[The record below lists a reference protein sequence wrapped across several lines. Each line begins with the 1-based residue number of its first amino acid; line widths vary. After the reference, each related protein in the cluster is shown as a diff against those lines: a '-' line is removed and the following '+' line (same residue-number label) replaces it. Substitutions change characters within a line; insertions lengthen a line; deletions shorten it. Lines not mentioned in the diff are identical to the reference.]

1 MPKVRRTPKQN
12 LFTVMVILIGI
23 WIGTSIVSGEFRSKR
38 DVMEI
43 QQRPNLHLRGATA
56 EELEAARFKG
66 ATEFPWSDIYLR
78 LFQDA
83 NGDLIRVMRCD
94 IPAEAVGFLIKRE
107 PGIRRPTAQTPPPW
121 WPWDRQ
127 REEGKPRSAFRVPD
141 WFEPVGDS
149 VFFTERRV
157 PGSDIAWE
165 GIYVSYDDEAG
176 RLWLWQWRRN
186 DWQPPQTE
194 RITVEPLDA
203 LAQGFGSR
211 LIAVRHPV
219 AEGGWLRQPGQD
231 IVRSGVPAEVFPAG
245 VTRVDLCLRPQ
256 AEGNAD
262 HDFLMRLHGVEEA
275 DLPLLLRDHPL
286 RALPANAKPPLAAWA
301 FARPEQLPQWFR
313 AGTGPR
319 WATAVVMPGQNS
331 VHGGRWVAYD
341 RGQKQLLVWDWG
353 RDAGKTLAADIVRG
367 KAMPEWPTSLWALP
381 VYISN

>member
-1 MPKVRRTPKQN
+1 
-12 LFTVMVILIGI
+12 
-23 WIGTSIVSGEFRSKR
+23 
-38 DVMEI
+38 MEI

-66 ATEFPWSDIYLR
+66 ATELPWSDIYLR

-94 IPAEAVGFLIKRE
+94 IPAEAGAFHIGTRARHPSSDGAK
-107 PGIRRPTAQTPPPW
+107 TPPPW

-165 GIYVSYDDEAG
+165 GIYVNYDDEAG

-203 LAQGFGSR
+203 LAQGFAR

-275 DLPLLLRDHPL
+275 DLPLCLRDHPL

-301 FARPEQLPQWFR
+301 LR
-313 AGTGPR
+313 AGAASAVVPRWHRPR

-341 RGQKQLLVWDWG
+341 RGQKQLLVRTG
-353 RDAGKTLAADIVRG
+353 A
-367 KAMPEWPTSLWALP
+367 AMPAKPWPQTSSAVRLCQSGP
-381 VYISN
+381 PHCGRYPSISPIRS